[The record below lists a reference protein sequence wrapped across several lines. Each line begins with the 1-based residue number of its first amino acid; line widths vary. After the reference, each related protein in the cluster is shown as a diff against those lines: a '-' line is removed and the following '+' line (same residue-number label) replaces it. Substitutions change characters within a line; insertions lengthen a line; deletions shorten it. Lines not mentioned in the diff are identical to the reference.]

1 MTRIMA
7 LVNQFILEWLAEPES
22 CCRVK
27 CCITIILFI
36 ILLEVLQ
43 TYFLMSGSFDTQGCE

>member
-1 MTRIMA
+1 MA

-27 CCITIILFI
+27 VLHNDNLAHYSARSFANLFSDVRKFRYAGLRMI
-36 ILLEVLQ
+36 K
-43 TYFLMSGSFDTQGCE
+43 S